1 MSILSPSHA
10 ARYFSS
16 LALHSRKVALLGNK
30 DLPPYFSHDQPE
42 RYSRRDSKGKKPV
55 REGEEEEVDD
65 REWELRVDL
74 NSSPQSP
81 PLSYLLG
88 SGLLHLR
95 ATLPYI
101 FNPPEDAP
109 LFPPSVY
116 SNHVCLR
123 LPAPLPVKLSSLHL
137 YQFIFAMARHG
148 MHVMH
153 TDVYASLDKM
163 TVSPNVTARMAT
175 KDLVK
180 RSPNT
185 ERKRR
190 NRQVRVELSV
200 NGTPRLTPDHPTSWK
215 TSSLYTFSPLS
226 GLIIEHEVETIRP
239 LPGEGV
245 AEWLSHR
252 LWGFRANT
260 SEELNPVPAHARIS
274 DASPLKDALA
284 RLSTLGQ
291 QKRSIHTMLHRPTC
305 SQLERSPVPSGLGI
319 RKNSSLAPP
328 LERLLQ
334 NPELDRESAADELRW
349 MHEAVTAKDLSPK
362 AREDLLQEMVQL
374 RARGK
379 PLQYILGDTEF
390 GPMQLLCRPPTLIPR
405 PETAFVF
412 ERFATLLATHSDAN
426 TEYKLLDLYT
436 GSAPIPL
443 LMRHL
448 LSDNWRTFGVDLSEA
463 AVKLAKDNVDSITN
477 QHQDRKAPT
486 EIWQADTMKDDFPV
500 ETVRRMNGKCHI
512 LTANPPYI
520 PYEQYIDLP
529 PGVRAFE
536 DINALLGDG
545 SPSAMLEE
553 RKGNG
558 LTHYRRIANLL
569 PALLI
574 PPDEMTDKD
583 LRRVPRVALEIGFD
597 QSEAVQEILKAESGV
612 VTRTECWKDQYG
624 QDRLVVGWL

>member
-1 MSILSPSHA
+1 MSILPPSSA

-16 LALHSRKVALLGNK
+16 LALHSSRKVALLGNK

-42 RYSRRDSKGKKPV
+42 RHLRKDPKGKKPV

-65 REWELRVDL
+65 REWELRV
-74 NSSPQSP
+74 
-81 PLSYLLG
+81 G

-137 YQFIFAMARHG
+137 YQFMFAMARHG

-153 TDVYASLDKM
+153 TDVYASLDKV
-163 TVSPNVTARMAT
+163 TVSPNVNARMAT

-180 RSPNT
+180 RLPNAD
-185 ERKRR
+185 RKRR

-260 SEELNPVPAHARIS
+260 GEELNPIPAHARMG
-274 DASPLKDALA
+274 DAAPLKDRFA
-284 RLSTLGQ
+284 RLSITLGQ
-291 QKRSIHTMLHRPTC
+291 QKRSFHTLLRRPTC
-305 SQLERSPVPSGLGI
+305 QLKRSSRLNSLSI
-319 RKNSSLAPP
+319 RKNSSFAQLSH
-328 LERLLQ
+328 LLKNQ
-334 NPELDRESAADELRW
+334 ELDHESAADELRW
-349 MHEAVTAKDLSPK
+349 MHEAVAAKNLSQK
-362 AREDLLQEMVQL
+362 GKEDLLQEMVQL
-374 RARGK
+374 RANGK

-390 GPMQLLCRPPTLIPR
+390 GPIQLLCRSPTLIPR

-412 ERFATLLATHSDAN
+412 ERFANLLATQSDLS

-443 LMRHL
+443 LIRHL
-448 LSDNWRTFGVDLSEA
+448 LSDNWRTYGVDLSET
-463 AVKLAKDNVDSITN
+463 AVALAQENVASITN

-486 EIWQADTMKDDFPV
+486 AIWQDDTMKNDFPAKA
-500 ETVRRMNGKCHI
+500 VRRMDGRCHI

-529 PGVRAFE
+529 SGVRAFE

-545 SPSAMLEE
+545 SPFATLEQ
-553 RKGNG
+553 RKGDG
-558 LTHYRRIANLL
+558 LTHYRRIANILSELLL
-569 PALLI
+569 PRDELPGNAL
-574 PPDEMTDKD
+574 
-583 LRRVPRVALEIGFD
+583 RNGPRVALEIGFD
-597 QSEAVQEILKAESGV
+597 QGESVQSILKVESGV
-612 VTRTECWKDQYG
+612 ITRTECWKDQYG
-624 QDRLVVGWL
+624 QDRLVVAWL